1 MKAAEG
7 GDVAR
12 RKKGGKGAVQFV
24 LGSGQSEEGATCGL
38 LALTDSLLLSTLLP
52 LLPPVALLRLGATCQ
67 RLRSLTSHDTYL
79 VLSTARS
86 AL

>member
-1 MKAAEG
+1 MKG
-7 GDVAR
+7 S
-12 RKKGGKGAVQFV
+12 KGAVKSV
-24 LGSGQSEEGATCGL
+24 LGSATFVSGQSEQATCGL
-38 LALTDSLLLSTLLP
+38 LALTDDLLLSALLP

-79 VLSTARS
+79 VLSTTART